1 MVLSKYDLLNGKI
14 SFYHVCRHY
23 VNLSFKVHSVGLCVF
38 KAVFNRHLL
47 GLIQSSLK
55 SNGLWIRSFVHIS

>member
-1 MVLSKYDLLNGKI
+1 MVLSKYDLPNGKI
-14 SFYHVCRHY
+14 SFHHVCRHY
-23 VNLSFKVHSVGLCVF
+23 VNLSIKVHSVGLCVF

-55 SNGLWIRSFVHIS
+55 SNGLRIRSFVHIS